1 MAAKKLKADSPE
13 QLSYENDFLRL
24 EVLGGVKLEGLDR
37 MRVTLKVELKDSPRP
52 PVRHN
57 LDLYNDNQLEKF
69 IRKVAERLEIGT
81 SVIAASLSELT
92 SELEKYRL
100 EMIKQQQIGQPQT
113 KYLTETEKT
122 IAIENLTRSTGS
134 GLSLMEQTLQDLQQ
148 TGIQGEEENSMI
160 LYLAMTS
167 RKTKDPLSVICLAK
181 SGVGKSYLMEKVA
194 ECIPQED
201 TKEHTQFS
209 GNSFYYFRREEIRGK
224 VFLIEDLDGAQA
236 VMFPIRELQT
246 KKRIS
251 KTVTM
256 KDKNGQLRTITLIV
270 EGPVSVIG
278 CTTREKVYE
287 DNANRAILIYLDSS
301 KEQDERIMTYQ
312 KQHRAGIIDTHKE
325 KLLQEK
331 LQNMQRVLEP
341 IKVINPYAMLIDLP
355 KEIFKPR
362 RTLPLLLSFVEAVTF
377 YHQYQRKQI
386 ANEQTGELYIEVH
399 PWDIEQSFKLLKD
412 VLFRKS
418 DELSGAAREF
428 YQYLKQWNGQ
438 DKKKGF
444 YASDIRQE
452 NRIHPRTLNRYLQ
465 ELTDY
470 GLLQITGGNR
480 HRTGYSY
487 KITPNRNYETLQKSI
502 NEQLERVIKNVWN
515 VYEQRK
521 TEQPKETKKRKSKPA
536 HRSLSEGGTVSKQL
550 DNQTTDQLN
559 ELETKEKELVGQE
572 V

>member
-1 MAAKKLKADSPE
+1 MKKQNLNIVDE
-13 QLSYENDFLRL
+13 QQLSYENDFLRL

-81 SVIAASLSELT
+81 SVVAASLSELT

-100 EMIKQQQIGQPQT
+100 EMLKQQQTSHTQI
-113 KYLTETEKT
+113 KHLTESERTTAK
-122 IAIENLTRSTGS
+122 ENLQAPN
-134 GLSLMEQTLQDLQQ
+134 LMEQTLTDLQQ
-148 TGIQGEEENSMI
+148 SGIQGEAENSMI
-160 LYLAMTS
+160 LYIAMTS
-167 RKTKDPLSVICLAK
+167 RKTRDPLSVICLAK

-194 ECIPQED
+194 ECIPAED

-209 GNSFYYFRREEIRGK
+209 GNSFYYYRREEIRGK

-236 VMFPIRELQT
+236 VLFPIRELQT

-251 KTVTM
+251 KTVTI

-301 KEQDERIMTYQ
+301 KEQDEKIMTYQ
-312 KQHRAGIIDTHKE
+312 KQHRAGLIETHKE

-341 IKVINPYAMLIDLP
+341 VKVINPYAMLIDLP

-362 RTLPLLLSFVEAVTF
+362 RTLPLLLSFIEAVTF
-377 YHQYQRKQI
+377 YHQYQREQK
-386 ANEQTGELYIEVH
+386 ADEQTGELYIEVH
-399 PWDIEQSFKLLKD
+399 PQDIEQSFKLLKD

-428 YQYLKQWNGQ
+428 YQWLKGWNGQ

-444 YASDIRQE
+444 YASNIRQE

-487 KITPNRNYETLQKSI
+487 KITPNRDYETLQKSI
-502 NEQLERVIKNVWN
+502 NEQIERVIQNVWSA
-515 VYEQRK
+515 YEQK
-521 TEQPKETKKRKSKPA
+521 NKEQPKETKKRKSK
-536 HRSLSEGGTVSKQL
+536 TVGNQS
-550 DNQTTDQLN
+550 DNKVIDQPEPLTV
-559 ELETKEKELVGQE
+559 EQ
-572 V
+572 

>member
-1 MAAKKLKADSPE
+1 MAVQKLNTDSPE
-13 QLSYENDFLRL
+13 QLSYENAYLRL
-24 EVLGGVKLEGLDR
+24 EVLGGIKLEGLDR

-81 SVIAASLSELT
+81 SIIAASLSELT

-100 EMIKQQQIGQPQT
+100 EKLKQQQVSQPQT
-113 KYLTETEKT
+113 KNLTETERTTAK
-122 IAIENLTRSTGS
+122 ENLKQSN
-134 GLSLMEQTLQDLQQ
+134 LLEQTLTDLQQ
-148 TGIQGEEENSMI
+148 SGIQGESENSMI

-209 GNSFYYFRREEIRGK
+209 GNSFYYYRREEIRGK

-236 VMFPIRELQT
+236 VLFPIRELQT

-251 KTVTM
+251 KTVTI

-278 CTTREKVYE
+278 CTTKEKVYE
-287 DNANRAILIYLDSS
+287 DNANRAILVYLDNT
-301 KEQDERIMTYQ
+301 KEQDEKIMTYQ
-312 KQHRAGIIDTHKE
+312 KRHRAGLIDTHKE
-325 KLLQEK
+325 KQLQEK

-341 IKVINPYAMLIDLP
+341 VKVINPYAMQIDLP

-362 RTLPLLLSFVEAVTF
+362 RTLPLLLSFIEAVTF
-377 YHQYQRKQI
+377 YHQYQR
-386 ANEQTGELYIEVH
+386 EQKADDATGEIYIEVH
-399 PWDIEQSFKLLKD
+399 PQDIEQSLKLLKD

-428 YQYLKQWNGQ
+428 YQWVSSTDMQFIHP
-438 DKKKGF
+438 DKNKGKGF
-444 YASDIRQE
+444 YARDVRAES
-452 NRIHPRTLNRYLQ
+452 RIHPRTLNRYLN
-465 ELTDY
+465 ELSEY
-470 GLLQITGGNR
+470 GLLQVTGGNKNT
-480 HRTGYSY
+480 TGYSY
-487 KITPNRNYETLQKSI
+487 KLVENRSYEELQKSI
-502 NEQLERVIKNVWN
+502 DEQIEKVIKEVW
-515 VYEQRK
+515 EAHKQRNP
-521 TEQPKETKKRKSKPA
+521 EKKRKTSKTA
-536 HRSLSEGGTVSKQL
+536 VG
-550 DNQTTDQLN
+550 QLN
-559 ELETKEKELVGQE
+559 
-572 V
+572 